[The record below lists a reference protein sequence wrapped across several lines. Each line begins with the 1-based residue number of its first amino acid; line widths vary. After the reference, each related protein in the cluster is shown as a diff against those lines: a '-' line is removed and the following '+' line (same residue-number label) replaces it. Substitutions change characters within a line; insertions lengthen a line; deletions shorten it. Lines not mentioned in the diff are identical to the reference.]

1 MEFYN
6 DKKDYETL
14 INNNIFKAKLLNNV
28 SKEGQEA
35 IIKLLDEKEKIVEK
49 NGLFANFHLK
59 RIDKKIKKV
68 QKKYTK

>member
-59 RIDKKIKKV
+59 RIDKKIKKI